1 VSSSS
6 ATESDADHALR
17 ELLDVAA
24 KFQTRFTKA
33 IHGKETGTLLLRVS
47 YDRGRVGEIEM
58 EARERDVRR
67 VGRK

>member
-6 ATESDADHALR
+6 ATESDADRALR

-24 KFQTRFTKA
+24 KFQARFTKA
-33 IHGKETGTLLLRVS
+33 MQGKETGTLLLRVS